1 MNKFLKFVVAS
12 VLAATTLASYAASF
26 VGERSDFRDETIYF
40 AITTRF
46 CDGDPTNNV
55 CGWDRQSVQIA
66 ILRKTFFAKSCRIIA
81 KSGFIC
87 LILQFGDKIA
97 PQK

>member
-1 MNKFLKFVVAS
+1 MNKFLKFVAAS

-26 VGERSDFRDETIYF
+26 VGERSDYRDETIYF

-46 CDGDPTNNV
+46 YDGDPSNNV

-66 ILRKTFFAKSCRIIA
+66 ILRKTFFCK
-81 KSGFIC
+81 
-87 LILQFGDKIA
+87 ILSHYCEKWFHLLNFAIRG
-97 PQK
+97 